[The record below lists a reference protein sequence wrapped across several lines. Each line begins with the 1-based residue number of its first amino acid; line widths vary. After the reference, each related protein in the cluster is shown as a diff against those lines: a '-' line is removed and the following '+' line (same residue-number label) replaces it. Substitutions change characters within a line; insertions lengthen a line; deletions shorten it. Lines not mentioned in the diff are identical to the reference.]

1 MSKIIIFTTPTSIT
15 IRDGNQNTL
24 VVRKGE
30 NSIEFHSSVD
40 SAKASKNI
48 LALQTLIKDKVTVK
62 TKDSYKARFDRLK
75 TFFNNVDTHSFVTLK
90 NKLSCVES

>member
-1 MSKIIIFTTPTSIT
+1 MAKIVIFTTPTSIT
-15 IRDGNQNTL
+15 IRDANQNTL

-30 NSIEFHSSVD
+30 TSIEFHSSVD

-48 LALQTLIKDKVTVK
+48 LVLQTLIKDKVTAK

-75 TFFNNVDTHSFVTLK
+75 AFFNNVNTHSFVTLTNQLVK
-90 NKLSCVES
+90 Q

>member
-1 MSKIIIFTTPTSIT
+1 MAKIVIITTPTSIT
-15 IRDGNQNTL
+15 IRDENHNTL

-30 NSIEFHSSVD
+30 NAIEFHSSVD

-48 LALQTLIKDKVTVK
+48 LALQNLIKGKVTVK

-75 TFFNNVDTHSFVTLK
+75 SFFNEIDTHSFVTLK
-90 NKLSCVES
+90 NQLAKI